1 MTDVV
6 PPDYSSNVGLC
17 RLLIPDTSNVE
28 YILSD
33 EQITAL
39 LALFNSSVK
48 RAAAQAKDIIAAD
61 TTMLLKVIKTDDLQI
76 DGVKVAA
83 ELRAQASVLRA
94 EANLEE
100 VGGYFFLDYP
110 ADPVIDP
117 LARTE
122 WLWF

>member
-1 MTDVV
+1 MADVV
-6 PPDYSSNVGLC
+6 PPDYSTNVGLC
-17 RLLIPDTSNVE
+17 RLLIPDTSSTS

-39 LALFNSSVK
+39 LALFNASVK

-61 TTMLLKVIKTDDLQI
+61 TVMLLKVIKTDDLQI
-76 DGVKVAA
+76 DGAKVAA
-83 ELRAQASVLRA
+83 ELRAEAEVLRA
-94 EANLEE
+94 QAQLEE
-100 VGGYFFLDYP
+100 SGDYFFLDYP